1 MSGSNDNLKSM
12 FQEAFAAEQ
21 IPVDMGAWGQ
31 MEMLLDKRKPLGFAF
46 WTWIPAI
53 FIAAGL
59 ASWLAFTSFQV
70 EIYQPRNSNTSF
82 EALNIIAQCDSQ
94 HLWESESLN
103 DSKKESEQSKF
114 YKASDLADVDDESV
128 DTSPVKSTAISNVSS
143 NKALVN
149 AIDDKTEQLD
159 DNLLTSNNANYAV
172 NLSEEVEDRDDG
184 PMQMEP
190 TSTNNEI
197 IIVEQD
203 DFASKTAIVNNGAK
217 PIIATD
223 ERLDIRKMPL
233 AHLSRFDSA
242 GTLLNVDSK
251 PITAKTEYLPSI
263 YIKAGVNKSFD
274 SFTPYSGF
282 GQTVGI
288 GYMRQIKHHLILSG
302 ELNGSRLHVGDT
314 AMISGETAYGF
325 KRFQN
330 EYVVTTTELIRF
342 NATLMAHY
350 RMKRFYVGGGL
361 QPWILCGLKNTT
373 EQVVENTE
381 TSTPVETTEGYF
393 QWDRY
398 NRTGLNAV
406 VDAQYQ
412 IMDDTFIGIR
422 GAYGV
427 TNSLNVDYKA
437 IRLLEI
443 QAYLKLNIR

>member
-1 MSGSNDNLKSM
+1 MSGSNDNLKGM

-31 MEMLLDKRKPLGFAF
+31 METLLDKRKPVGFIYWA
-46 WTWIPAI
+46 WVPAI
-53 FIAAGL
+53 FVVAGL
-59 ASWLAFTSFQV
+59 ASWFALTSLNEV
-70 EIYQPRNSNTSF
+70 VYQPRNANMQF
-82 EALNIIAQCDSQ
+82 EPLNSIAHCDGQ
-94 HLWESESLN
+94 HLWDN
-103 DSKKESEQSKF
+103 G
-114 YKASDLADVDDESV
+114 
-128 DTSPVKSTAISNVSS
+128 SS
-143 NKALVN
+143 NNPTYGSEPTLA
-149 AIDDKTEQLD
+149 AIDAGSAYVTPTESRENSQVQPSTRTL
-159 DNLLTSNNANYAV
+159 NLAKPATV
-172 NLSEEVEDRDDG
+172 NRNKPNQLSEPARSENNSTPAVFTSEEIEEQEGG
-184 PMQMEP
+184 PMQTEP
-190 TSTNNEI
+190 TSSSIDVLPAEET
-197 IIVEQD
+197 
-203 DFASKTAIVNNGAK
+203 KTSSQTALAKVKIEAINK
-217 PIIATD
+217 ATT
-223 ERLDIRKMPL
+223 RLDITKMDL
-233 AHLSRFDSA
+233 ANLLRIDSTV
-242 GTLLNVDSK
+242 TLANLDSK

-302 ELNGSRLHVGDT
+302 ELNGSRLRVGDT

-422 GAYGV
+422 GAYGI
-427 TNSLNVDYKA
+427 TNSLNVDFKVL
-437 IRLLEI
+437 RLLEI